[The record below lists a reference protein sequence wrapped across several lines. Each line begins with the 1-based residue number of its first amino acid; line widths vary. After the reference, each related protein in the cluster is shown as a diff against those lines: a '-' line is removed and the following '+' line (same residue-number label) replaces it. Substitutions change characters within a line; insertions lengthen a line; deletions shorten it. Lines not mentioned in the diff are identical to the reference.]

1 MAERA
6 DSEIAP
12 EPADSN
18 YADSRAETATNSAP
32 EKSAPMLD
40 VHAPHE
46 SIHTWKSFFIH
57 IATIVIG
64 LLIAIGLEQTVE
76 HFHDRHQA
84 HEARKRLLEEV
95 KANGEIAERNA
106 YSVRMHEKH
115 LREALLV
122 LDRAR
127 NHALLP
133 TDHIVTT
140 RRWRPVQVAA
150 WKIARDS
157 GAAGY
162 LSADEQ
168 ATFELANWDAET
180 FNADN
185 IAATQAIGRA
195 AMVINADLIERN
207 AALPPVETGVYFG
220 EKGESAAEEALML
233 RSAGAPQISRLTPA
247 QAERLEQ
254 GIQSSIYDDE
264 MLLNDCRHLTEQAKE
279 IPGRIHVD

>member
-1 MAERA
+1 MADRA
-6 DSEIAP
+6 DPETPKVSTDELTVAAPQVAESPSTLEI
-12 EPADSN
+12 S
-18 YADSRAETATNSAP
+18 SSVF
-32 EKSAPMLD
+32 D
-40 VHAPHE
+40 VHAPHQAV
-46 SIHTWKSFFIH
+46 HTWKDFFIH

-76 HFHDRHQA
+76 HFHHRHQA
-84 HEARKRLLEEV
+84 QEARKRLLEEV
-95 KANGEIAERNA
+95 KANGEIAERNGYA
-106 YSVRMHEKH
+106 VRMHEKH

-133 TDHIVTT
+133 TDHIVTA

-162 LSADEQ
+162 LTADEQ

-180 FNADN
+180 FNADL

-195 AMVINADLIERN
+195 AMVINEDLIERN

-220 EKGESAAEEALML
+220 EKGESAAEEALTL

-247 QAERLEQ
+247 QADRLEQ

-264 MLLNDCRHLTEQAKE
+264 TLLNDCRHLTEQAKE
-279 IPGRIHVD
+279 IPGRIHAD

>member
-1 MAERA
+1 MADRA
-6 DSEIAP
+6 DPEIP
-12 EPADSN
+12 HVSADELKV
-18 YADSRAETATNSAP
+18 AVPQVAESPSTLEIS
-32 EKSAPMLD
+32 SSVLD
-40 VHAPHE
+40 VHAPHRAV
-46 SIHTWKSFFIH
+46 HTWKDFFIH

-76 HFHDRHQA
+76 HFHHRHQA
-84 HEARKRLLEEV
+84 QEARKRLLEEV
-95 KANGEIAERNA
+95 KANGEIAERNGYA
-106 YSVRMHEKH
+106 VRMHEKH

-133 TDHIVTT
+133 TDHIVTA
-140 RRWRPVQVAA
+140 RRWRPV
-150 WKIARDS
+150 
-157 GAAGY
+157 
-162 LSADEQ
+162 
-168 ATFELANWDAET
+168 
-180 FNADN
+180 
-185 IAATQAIGRA
+185 AATQAIGRA
-195 AMVINADLIERN
+195 AMVINEDLIERN

-279 IPGRIHVD
+279 TPGRIHAD

>member
-1 MAERA
+1 MADRA
-6 DSEIAP
+6 DPEIP
-12 EPADSN
+12 HVSADELKV
-18 YADSRAETATNSAP
+18 AVPQVAESPSTLEIS
-32 EKSAPMLD
+32 SSVLD
-40 VHAPHE
+40 VHAPHRAV
-46 SIHTWKSFFIH
+46 HTWKDFFIH

-76 HFHDRHQA
+76 HFHHRHQA
-84 HEARKRLLEEV
+84 QEARKRLLEEV
-95 KANGEIAERNA
+95 KANGEIAERNGYA
-106 YSVRMHEKH
+106 VRMHEKH

-133 TDHIVTT
+133 TDHIVTA

-162 LSADEQ
+162 LTADEQ

-180 FNADN
+180 FNADL
-185 IAATQAIGRA
+185 IAATQAMGRA

-207 AALPPVETGVYFG
+207 AALPPVDAGVYFG

-264 MLLNDCRHLTEQAKE
+264 ILLNDCRHLTEQAKE
-279 IPGRIHVD
+279 IPGRIHAD